1 MPCRVFAGLS
11 AALHERDDFDGVGAA
26 QHGLCALVARHDGTV
41 HLDRHA
47 SRVRPLRVMS
57 SSTLSGVAMSSGCP
71 LMIMCPSSVAGVIP
85 ISATLRCRPLPAIS
99 DRVRRVRRYEK
110 RVAGASRTL

>member
-47 SRVRPLRVMS
+47 SRVKALAR
-57 SSTLSGVAMSSGCP
+57 
-71 LMIMCPSSVAGVIP
+71 
-85 ISATLRCRPLPAIS
+85 
-99 DRVRRVRRYEK
+99 
-110 RVAGASRTL
+110 

>member
-26 QHGLCALVARHDGTV
+26 QHGLCALVARYDGTV

-47 SRVRPLRVMS
+47 SRVKALARDEFVDAERRGDVLLLP
-57 SSTLSGVAMSSGCP
+57 
-71 LMIMCPSSVAGVIP
+71 P
-85 ISATLRCRPLPAIS
+85 I
-99 DRVRRVRRYEK
+99 
-110 RVAGASRTL
+110 